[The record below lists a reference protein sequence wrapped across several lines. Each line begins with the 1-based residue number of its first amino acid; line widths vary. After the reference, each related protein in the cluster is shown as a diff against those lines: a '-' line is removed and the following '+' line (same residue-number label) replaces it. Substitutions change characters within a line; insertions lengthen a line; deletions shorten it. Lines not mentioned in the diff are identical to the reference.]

1 MKRFWQETSI
11 AETTRPDGGGGW
23 QVQLDGRPVKTR
35 LGTPQVVPTKALAEL
50 LRREWADA
58 PQEFDASAFPSRDL
72 ADRAIDMIGTGGD
85 AQRKEVIERLLAFA
99 DGDTLCYRA
108 EPDEAVARRQSEVWE
123 PLVAQLEADLAI
135 TLNRTHG
142 IIHRRQPEASQAA
155 IRARLENENAF
166 VLAGLDAA
174 SSLAASLCVA
184 LSGLR
189 DDADA
194 RALWAAANLE
204 EDYQAV
210 QWGIDEEARAR
221 RDARE
226 AEFTRALDFARAA
239 R

>member
-1 MKRFWQETSI
+1 M
-11 AETTRPDGGGGW
+11 AEATRPDGGRGW
-23 QVQLDGRPVKTR
+23 QVHLDGRPVKTR
-35 LGTPQVVPTKALAEL
+35 LGAPQVVPTEALAEL
-50 LRREWADA
+50 LRREWAQA
-58 PQEFDASAFPSRDL
+58 PQEFDASAFALRDL
-72 ADRAIDMIGTGGD
+72 ADRAIDTIESNRD
-85 AQRKEVIERLLAFA
+85 AVIDRLLAFA

-108 EPDEAVARRQSEVWE
+108 EPDEAVARRQAQVWE
-123 PLVAQLEADLAI
+123 PVVAQIEADLAI

-142 IIHRRQPEASQAA
+142 IIHRPQSEASQTA
-155 IRARLENENAF
+155 IRARLEKENVF

-194 RALWAAANLE
+194 KALWAAANLE
-204 EDYQAV
+204 EDYQAE

-226 AEFTRALDFARAA
+226 AEFTRAIEFARAA
-239 R
+239 RS